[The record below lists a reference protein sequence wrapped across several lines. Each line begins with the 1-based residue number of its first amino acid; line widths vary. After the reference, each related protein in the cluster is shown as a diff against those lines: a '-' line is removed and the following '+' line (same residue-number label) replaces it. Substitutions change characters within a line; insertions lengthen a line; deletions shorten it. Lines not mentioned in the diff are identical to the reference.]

1 MIDSLLA
8 IDRSFFLFINSWHS
22 EWLNPLMVFFSGG
35 LIWLPLMLM
44 PIWIAYYNLNK
55 KVFLLFIL
63 FLFLAII
70 ASDVT
75 SSYIFKNIFNR
86 MRPCR
91 VAELK
96 DLIYQFGQKCGG
108 KFGFVSSHASN
119 SIALAVFSLR
129 CLQLKKPYFIF
140 IITLPLVIS
149 YSRIYLGV
157 HYPGDI
163 LGGTVIGI
171 FWALMMSWCFKRIEK
186 SGSESR

>member
-8 IDRSFFLFINSWHS
+8 IDRSLFLFINSLHI
-22 EWLNPLMVFFSGG
+22 EWLNSLMVFFSGG
-35 LIWLPLMLM
+35 FIWLPLLLI
-44 PIWIAYYNLNK
+44 PLWFAFKNLDRK
-55 KVFLLFIL
+55 YFFLFFL
-63 FLFLAII
+63 FLVLAII

-91 VAELK
+91 IAELK
-96 DLIYQFGQKCGG
+96 NLIYDFGQKCGG

-129 CLQLKKPYFIF
+129 S
-140 IITLPLVIS
+140 LPLRRPIIALLVFLPLIIC

-163 LGGTVIGI
+163 LGGATIGV
-171 FWALMMSWCFKRIEK
+171 FWALMMSWCFKRIEN
-186 SGSESR
+186 SGSKSR

>member
-8 IDRSFFLFINSWHS
+8 IDRSLFLFINSLHL

-35 LIWLPLMLM
+35 IIWLPLMLL
-44 PIWIAYYNLNK
+44 PIWIAYSNLNK
-55 KVFLLFIL
+55 KVFFLFIL
-63 FLFLAII
+63 FLLLAII

-91 VAELK
+91 VSELK
-96 DLIYQFGQKCGG
+96 DLIYHFGQKCGG

-129 CLQLKKPYFIF
+129 CLQLKKHHFILV
-140 IITLPLVIS
+140 IILPLIIS

-163 LGGTVIGI
+163 LGGAVIGI
-171 FWALMMSWCFKRIEK
+171 FWALIMSWSFKRIEN
-186 SGSESR
+186 SGGESR